1 MRESERESERA
12 SERERE
18 RESEREREREMHACT
33 KAQAHGYTSSCVLAM
48 THEPTYSI
56 AYIIILIY
64 KNIIRVYISLYN
76 NIIE

>member
-1 MRESERESERA
+1 
-12 SERERE
+12 
-18 RESEREREREMHACT
+18 
-33 KAQAHGYTSSCVLAM
+33 VLAM